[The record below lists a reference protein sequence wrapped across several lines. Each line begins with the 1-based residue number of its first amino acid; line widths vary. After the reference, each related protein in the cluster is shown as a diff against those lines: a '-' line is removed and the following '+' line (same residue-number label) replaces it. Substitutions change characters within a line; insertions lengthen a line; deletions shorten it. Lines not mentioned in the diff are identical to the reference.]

1 MMRKLLVPAVVGFAL
16 LAGVAACSS
25 SGSTTSTTPSAT
37 ATGAVSWSYSGAT
50 GPANWANLSTAYAS
64 CGGQLQSPIDIVGER
79 KTSDPDPVLDYTAMR
94 GEVLDT
100 GHAMEMK
107 PKPDDNAMVLRGK
120 SYRLDQ
126 MHAHSP
132 SENLLAGR
140 QFPAEFHFVHKSA
153 DGAVAVFSVFA
164 EAGPVNTAWQPFI
177 EAVSKAKGRDEA
189 AAVDIPIEWSA
200 LPPKPASVIQ
210 FPGSLTTPPCTEGVD
225 WAVNQQTI
233 TLSQGQI
240 DTLRAAYADNNR
252 PVQPT
257 NGRPITKDAN

>member
-1 MMRKLLVPAVVGFAL
+1 MPAVLGMAVVVGA
-16 LAGVAACSS
+16 AGCSS
-25 SGSTTSTTPSAT
+25 SGSPTPTTPSAA
-37 ATGAVSWSYSGAT
+37 ATGAASWSYSGAT
-50 GPANWANLSTAYAS
+50 GPENWANLSTAYAS
-64 CGGQLQSPIDIVGER
+64 CGGKSQSPIDIVDQR
-79 KTSDPDPVLDYTAMR
+79 KTGEPDPVLDYAAMR

-107 PKPDDNAMVLRGK
+107 PNTDDSTMTVRGK

-132 SENLLAGR
+132 SENRLAGR

-164 EAGPVNTAWQPFI
+164 EVGPPNAAWRPFI
-177 EAVSKAKGRDEA
+177 DSVGKAKGQGEGG
-189 AAVDIPIEWSA
+189 AVEIAIAWSA
-200 LPPKPASVIQ
+200 LVPKPASVIQ

-225 WAVNQQTI
+225 WAVNPRPI

-240 DTLRAAYADNNR
+240 DTLRAVYAGNNR
-252 PVQPT
+252 PVQPL
-257 NGRPITKDAN
+257 NSRPITQDAT